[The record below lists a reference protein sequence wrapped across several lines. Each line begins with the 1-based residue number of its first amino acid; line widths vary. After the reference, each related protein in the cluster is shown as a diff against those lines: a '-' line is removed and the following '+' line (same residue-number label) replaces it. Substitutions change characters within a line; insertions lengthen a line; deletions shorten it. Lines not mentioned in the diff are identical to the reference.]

1 MTAFLTYRK
10 FALSLLAVLLIA
22 SCTERIDIEL
32 DTTYRR
38 LVVQGAVTSDS
49 IRQRVL
55 LTTSSDYFSNM
66 PSPQVSGAVVE
77 ISFDNQTLTLV
88 ENPFYAGLY
97 ETSEAFRGVIGTTY
111 ELHIRQVDVDED
123 GLSEE
128 YHAES
133 TMAGG
138 AGLDRIA
145 LRYFSTPVVN
155 GYQVLMWATHL
166 PEQRDWFGFRIR
178 KNGVLLTDSL
188 STYTTFSDDLFDDGH
203 LPGFPV
209 GFLSDDDPRQKVN
222 PGDTIIFELES
233 IDQAYYDFVND
244 AQLEIMGNI
253 PLFSGPSANIR
264 SNISNGGMGIFAAYS
279 ILRTATIHV
288 P

>member
-1 MTAFLTYRK
+1 MISFPAYRK
-10 FALSLLAVLLIA
+10 SAFCLLATLLLA
-22 SCTERIDIEL
+22 ACTERIDIEL
-32 DTTYRR
+32 DSTYRR

-49 IRQRVL
+49 VRHRVL
-55 LTTSSDYFSNM
+55 LTTTSDYFSNM

-77 ISFDNQTLTLV
+77 ISFDNQTYTLA
-88 ENPFYAGLY
+88 ENTFYPGLY
-97 ETSEAFRGVIGTTY
+97 ETPVAFRGVTGTTY
-111 ELHIRQVDVDED
+111 ELHISQVDVDED
-123 GLSEE
+123 GQSEE

-138 AGLDRIA
+138 AELYEVG
-145 LRYFSTPVVN
+145 LRYFSTPIVN
-155 GYQVLMWATHL
+155 GYQVLMWARHL

-178 KNGVLLTDSL
+178 KNGIMLTDSL
-188 STYTTFSDDLFDDGH
+188 STYTTFSDDLFDDGY

-209 GFLSDDDPRQKVN
+209 GFLSDDNPRQRVD
-222 PGDTIIFELES
+222 PGDTVTFELES

-244 AQLEIMGNI
+244 AQLEMIGNI

-264 SNISNGGMGIFAAYS
+264 SNISNGGTGIFAAYS
-279 ILRTATIHV
+279 ILRASTILE

>member
-1 MTAFLTYRK
+1 MRAYQRIVLFL
-10 FALSLLAVLLIA
+10 LGIWLIA

-32 DTTYRR
+32 DSTYTR

-49 IRQRVL
+49 VRHRVL
-55 LTTSSDYFSNM
+55 LTTTSDYFSNQ

-77 ISFDNQTLTLV
+77 ISFDNQTYTLA
-88 ENPFYAGLY
+88 ENAFIPGLY
-97 ETSEAFRGVIGTTY
+97 ETPVAFRGVVGTTY

-123 GLSEE
+123 GLFED

-138 AGLDRIA
+138 AELESIA
-145 LRYFSTPVVN
+145 LRYFSTPIVD
-155 GYQVLMWATHL
+155 GYQVLMWARHL

-178 KNGVLLTDSL
+178 KNGILLTDSL
-188 STYTTFSDDLFDDGH
+188 SAYTTFSDDLFDDGY

-222 PGDTIIFELES
+222 PGDTVVFELES
-233 IDQAYYDFVND
+233 IDQAYYNFVND
-244 AQLEIMGNI
+244 AQLEMIGNV
-253 PLFSGPSANIR
+253 PLFSGPPANIR
-264 SNISNGGMGIFAAYS
+264 TNISNGGMGIFAAYS
-279 ILRTATIHV
+279 VLRAATILE

>member
-1 MTAFLTYRK
+1 MCSFLTYRK
-10 FALSLLAVLLIA
+10 FAWFLLVTVFIL

-32 DTTYRR
+32 DSTTRR

-49 IRQRVL
+49 VRHRVL

-66 PSPQVSGAVVE
+66 ASPQVSGAVVE
-77 ISFDNQTLTLV
+77 ISFDNQTHTLA
-88 ENPFYAGLY
+88 ENPFFPGLY
-97 ETSEAFRGVIGTTY
+97 ETAVAFRGVAGTTY

-123 GLSEE
+123 GQYEE

-133 TMAGG
+133 TMQGG
-138 AGLDRIA
+138 AELESIA
-145 LRYFSTPVVN
+145 LRYFSTPIVN
-155 GYQVLMWATHL
+155 GYQVLMWARHL

-178 KNGVLLTDSL
+178 KNGILLTDSL
-188 STYTTFSDDLFDDGH
+188 STYTTFSDDLFDDGY

-209 GFLSDDDPRQKVN
+209 GFLSDDDPAQRVN
-222 PGDTIIFELES
+222 SGDTIIFELES

-244 AQLEIMGNI
+244 AQLEMIGNI
-253 PLFSGPSANIR
+253 PLFSGPPANIR

-279 ILRTATIHV
+279 ILRTATIHE